1 MYSSLLKIDIVAK
14 APEGPLYVQTD
25 HRRRDEI
32 EAEPEI
38 SVLFALVRV
47 LNARAHAKA
56 EGEPATVVYACMDD
70 APPFLVDALAA
81 AGAELETQGGTT
93 PRRKL
98 SPTGVTPGEIAD
110 RAFADLVKRV
120 QARIGLTDLAG
131 TLRALEAE
139 ILVDPPVEDDA
150 EDGGIT
156 YWTRVLELAAVTGE
170 LLRARGGGRWIEA
183 ERADIPFGFETG
195 GRITLA
201 TNRASRFIADGEG
214 ESMFHLLRMD
224 DEVNRDDLPILP
236 SLRALSEAKGA
247 NLVYKPLLERGGD
260 DLPVIA
266 YGTDSPN
273 TFGLM
278 TKDGAKDDVETVHVK
293 AIENLRAQEVE
304 VQAFDVADVPLIAV
318 TGSFFATE
326 KVLDREFMQG
336 LHAKLGEEMLAVTM
350 PRRGL
355 MFVTSAVGKPD
366 PVKAM
371 TVLSLITRKESEN
384 TRSIS
389 TAILLVQN
397 GEPVGHVQ
405 LTGGD
410 GDGDDEPEAPPPP
423 KKPGFFRRLF
433 GGS

>member
-1 MYSSLLKIDIVAK
+1 MYSSLLKIDIVAN

-32 EAEPEI
+32 EGEPEI

-56 EGEPATVVYACMDD
+56 EGKPATIVYACMDD

-81 AGAELETQGGTT
+81 AGAELEVQGGTV
-93 PRRKL
+93 PRKKL
-98 SPTGVTPGEIAD
+98 APTGATPAELAD
-110 RAFADLVKRV
+110 RSFADLVKRV
-120 QARIGLTDLAG
+120 QARIGLTDLGG

-139 ILVDPPVEDDA
+139 TLVDPPVEDDE
-150 EDGGIT
+150 EDGGIRF
-156 YWTRVLELAAVTGE
+156 WTRVLELAAVTGE

-183 ERADIPFGFETG
+183 ERADIPFGFEQD

-201 TNRASRFIADGEG
+201 TNRAARFIADGEG
-214 ESMFHLLRMD
+214 ESMFHLLAMD
-224 DEVNRDDLPILP
+224 EAVDRDDLPVLP
-236 SLRALSEAKGA
+236 SLRSFAEAEGA
-247 NLVYKPLLERGGD
+247 NLVFRRLLERSGE

-278 TKDGAKDDVETVHVK
+278 TRDGAKDDVEVVHAQ
-293 AIENLRAQEVE
+293 AIANLRAQEVE
-304 VQAFDVADVPLIAV
+304 VQSFELADVEILAV

-336 LHAKLGEEMLAVTM
+336 LHGRLREEMLAVTM

-389 TAILLVQN
+389 TAIILVQD
-397 GEPVGHVQ
+397 GAPVGHVQ

-410 GDGDDEPEAPPPP
+410 EPEAPPPA
-423 KKPGFFRRLF
+423 KKPGFFKRLF